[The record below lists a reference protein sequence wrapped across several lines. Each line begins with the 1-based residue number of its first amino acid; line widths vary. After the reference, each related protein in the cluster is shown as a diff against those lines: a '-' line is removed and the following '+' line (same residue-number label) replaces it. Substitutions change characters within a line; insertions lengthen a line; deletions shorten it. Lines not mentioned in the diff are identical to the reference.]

1 MLFSIND
8 DAEMITKLE
17 DEEFATLDIWE
28 RRDLQEWVIEK
39 PKLLGEELLIVT
51 SEFDEFEGLRDRLDV
66 LALAPD
72 GKLVVVELK
81 RDDADDTTDL
91 QAIKYASYCA
101 TLTAEEVQQEY
112 REFWEDRDD
121 EEYTPEEVGKKF
133 DEFLQEGVLREDPF
147 TEDGWAAFDLDS
159 KPRILLAAG
168 EFGTQVTSP
177 VMWLIE
183 EYGMDITCT
192 KIDAYDYDGEILLDC
207 QQIIPVKEAEDYM
220 TRRREKEEKQDEKRR
235 SGRTITVLLDREILT
250 EDDIVV
256 FNESHVPDEFDGEKL
271 VDEYDRD
278 EDFWRARITG
288 KKGQSDNV
296 EWLYDNREYS
306 FTGLSKELLR
316 RLVGRDPD
324 KALSGYEYW
333 VLPDHS
339 EYTLYELRDERSL
352 QAVQDA
358 ED

>member
-1 MLFSIND
+1 MLFSIDGNS
-8 DAEMITKLE
+8 ETVTELE
-17 DEEFATLDIWE
+17 DEQFAALDIWE
-28 RRDLQEWVIEK
+28 RRDLQEWVVDNPRI
-39 PKLLGEELLIVT
+39 LGEDLLVVT
-51 SEFDEFEGLRDRLDV
+51 AEYDGFEGLRDRLDV

-101 TLTAEEVQQEY
+101 TLTAEDVQQEY
-112 REFWEDRDD
+112 REFWQDRDD
-121 EEYTPEEVGKKF
+121 EEITPESVGEQF
-133 DEFLQEGVLREDPF
+133 GDFLQDGVLHDDPF
-147 TEDGWAAFDLDS
+147 TEAGWAAFDLDS

-192 KIDAYDYDGEILLDC
+192 KIDAYAHDDEILLDS
-207 QQIIPVKEAEDYM
+207 QQIIPVKEAEEYM
-220 TRRREKEEKQDEKRR
+220 TRRREKEEQQGEKGDSR
-235 SGRTITVLLDREILT
+235 RTITILLERGIL
-250 EDDIVV
+250 EEGDEVV
-256 FNESHVPDEFDGEKL
+256 FNENHVPEEFDGEAD
-271 VDEYDRD
+271 VEEYDPGI
-278 EDFWRARITG
+278 DFWRASITG
-288 KKGQSDNV
+288 ERGQSNNV
-296 EWLYDNREYS
+296 EWLYDGEEYS

-316 RLVGRDPD
+316 QLVGRDTD

-333 VLPDHS
+333 VLP
-339 EYTLYELRDERSL
+339 EYPEFTLYELREKRSL
-352 QAVQDA
+352 PTVGTE